1 MCDLTDHRIGA
12 FLKGV
17 KPIKIQRE
25 SARLKPCTSQI
36 IPRIKENPWLNG
48 LKRQKRRS
56 AVEDHQIQIISLQGT
71 HKVRRQRHSKVA
83 ALSGGKIRGEKRR
96 DVHIAR
102 GRNPPF
108 RLGSKEVG
116 KQNRM
121 STENRTKTLFIHKK
135 ILPQNKEIRHSVSTR
150 QRQWTECSACSL
162 ETPLRKPTDGPED
175 FKYIFQSTALSGKTI
190 SLSSRTT
197 QASLAAAFIPSSV
210 TLRLSIRKSSIQK
223 IFGKLKSEPKLIDG
237 NEPVIS

>member
-162 ETPLRKPTDGPED
+162 ETPPTQTDRWTGRFQIHFSINGSIGKNHQFIKQDNPSLIGGGLYPLVRDTPTVNTKVIHPKDFWEIEKRAEAHRRK
-175 FKYIFQSTALSGKTI
+175 
-190 SLSSRTT
+190 
-197 QASLAAAFIPSSV
+197 
-210 TLRLSIRKSSIQK
+210 
-223 IFGKLKSEPKLIDG
+223 
-237 NEPVIS
+237 